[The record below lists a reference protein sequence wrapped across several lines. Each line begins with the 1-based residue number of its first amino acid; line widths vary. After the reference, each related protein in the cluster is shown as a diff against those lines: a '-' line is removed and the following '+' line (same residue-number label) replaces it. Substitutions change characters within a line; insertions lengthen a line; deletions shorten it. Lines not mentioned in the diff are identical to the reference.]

1 MRYDS
6 PVTEL
11 VESATQGV
19 ESAWLEIIERY
30 SSLVCSVCRRY
41 GIIGADA
48 EDVSANVWLRMVRG
62 LTTIREP
69 EALPGWLTTTTRHE
83 CLTLLR
89 SARRHIPA
97 GTELTTDLG
106 PGADDGI
113 LVEER
118 RVAVHRALRQL
129 PDRDR
134 RLLSMLFADPPAS
147 YAEISSTLG
156 IPIGAIGPT
165 RQRCLA
171 RVRRTP
177 SIAALLL
184 EERHHS
190 PHLCRGPVE
199 QKARRSA

>member
-6 PVTEL
+6 PVAEL

-19 ESAWLEIIERY
+19 ESAWYEIIERY
-30 SSLVCSVCRRY
+30 SSLVLSVCRRY
-41 GIIGADA
+41 GITGADA
-48 EDVSANVWLRMVRG
+48 EDVSGNVWLRMVRG
-62 LTTIREP
+62 VTAIREP
-69 EALPGWLTTTTRHE
+69 EALPGWLMTTTKHE

-89 SARRHIPA
+89 TSSRHIPA
-97 GTELTTDLG
+97 GTELANDLG
-106 PGADDGI
+106 PAADDGI

-118 RVAVHRALRQL
+118 RVAVHRALRLL
-129 PDRDR
+129 PERDR
-134 RLLSMLFADPPAS
+134 RLLSMLFTDPPAS

-156 IPIGAIGPT
+156 IPVGAIGPT

-184 EERHHS
+184 DERHLP
-190 PHLCRGPVE
+190 PHLCPGPAR
-199 QKARRSA
+199 QNARRSA